1 MSLLN
6 KIFGGSKEPK
16 VEKVLPWIPL
26 NEIQQI
32 QDIIQKSQFKTQAI
46 FKHSTR
52 CGISRMVMNQFI
64 DVYNLT
70 EDDLDLYYLDLL
82 HDRAVSDN
90 VGVTLMV
97 MHESPQLIV
106 VRNGEVVIHASHGA
120 VNDIALQDFVQ

>member
-16 VEKVLPWIPL
+16 VEKILPWIPL
-26 NEIQQI
+26 NDIQQI
-32 QDIIQKSQFKTQAI
+32 QDIIKKSNVKTQAI

-64 DVYNLT
+64 DLYNLT

-82 HDRAVSDN
+82 SYRAISDE
-90 VGVTLMV
+90 VGVTFMV

-106 VRNGEVVIHASHGA
+106 IKNGKAVMHASHGA
-120 VNDIALQDFVQ
+120 INNISLQGFV